1 MSVLNQLYLSELSKQ
16 YKIES
21 VEMFETGFSS
31 YCISLNKRERVYLFV
46 CNNWSSSFDVDFV
59 LDKLSLIESTFE
71 KGNSYLCIMPVE
83 NPSIDLCT
91 HCNGKSFV
99 HFIFLDKYT
108 RCLTYDKKIYYWGCK
123 QVKRLIDIFQNCFN
137 QLKENNQ

>member
-21 VEMFETGFSS
+21 VEMFEFGFSS
-31 YCISLNKRERVYLFV
+31 YCISPNKRERVYLLL
-46 CNNWSSSFDVDFV
+46 CDNLSSSFDVYFV
-59 LDKLSLIESTFE
+59 LDKLSLIESAS
-71 KGNSYLCIMPVE
+71 KAGNSYLCIMPAD
-83 NPSIDLCT
+83 NPIIDLCT

-99 HFIFLDKYT
+99 HFIFLDKHT
-108 RCLTYDKKIYYWGCK
+108 RCLVYDKKIYYWGCK

-137 QLKENNQ
+137 ELKENNQ